1 MEGLITAWGKILRGY
16 RPSLS
21 IEITRE
27 CPLRCPGCYAY
38 GDEHLGGEVTLR
50 QVTDYKGQDLVDRVL
65 AIVSDENPIHVSLV
79 GGEPLVRFR
88 ELNEILPALAARGI
102 YTQVVTSAV
111 RPIPAEWASIPRLQI
126 VVSIDGLQPEHDARR
141 TPATYDRILKHIA
154 GHQITVHCTI
164 TRQQVQRDGYLEE
177 FARTW
182 SENPHVRQLWFSLYT
197 PQLGETSAE
206 ILTPHDR
213 ERVVAALMLL
223 RHKYRKIK
231 MPEGLLAV
239 RVHRVGGAGRG
250 RVAPAAGRRPRRRHL
265 RGLAEGRA
273 GDARPA
279 RGGGLMAAAASFD
292 ITSTVDLQEVDN
304 AVNQARKEVAQRYD
318 FKGSR
323 AAIDLNKTDNTIVL
337 TADDDFKMNAL
348 WEILQTRMVR
358 RGVPTKNLTPG
369 ETQRAA
375 NDTVK
380 RTITL
385 QQGIPT
391 EAAKD
396 IVKFLK
402 DRKLK
407 KVSAAIMT
415 DQVRVSSPSK
425 DELQEAMRQL
435 REHDFGCALQFGN
448 YRG

>member
-1 MEGLITAWGKILRGY
+1 
-16 RPSLS
+16 
-21 IEITRE
+21 
-27 CPLRCPGCYAY
+27 
-38 GDEHLGGEVTLR
+38 VTLR

-231 MPEGLLAV
+231 MPEGLLRKYAAPPQSPDECIFAQTTSCVSADFEHRITPCQFGGNPDCSQCGCIASAALAAVGSHRLPGGV
-239 RVHRVGGAGRG
+239 RVGAIFEASLKVG
-250 RVAPAAGRRPRRRHL
+250 RVMRDRR
-265 RGLAEGRA
+265 E
-273 GDARPA
+273 
-279 RGGGLMAAAASFD
+279 
-292 ITSTVDLQEVDN
+292 
-304 AVNQARKEVAQRYD
+304 AVA
-318 FKGSR
+318 
-323 AAIDLNKTDNTIVL
+323 
-337 TADDDFKMNAL
+337 
-348 WEILQTRMVR
+348 
-358 RGVPTKNLTPG
+358 
-369 ETQRAA
+369 
-375 NDTVK
+375 
-380 RTITL
+380 
-385 QQGIPT
+385 
-391 EAAKD
+391 
-396 IVKFLK
+396 
-402 DRKLK
+402 
-407 KVSAAIMT
+407 
-415 DQVRVSSPSK
+415 
-425 DELQEAMRQL
+425 
-435 REHDFGCALQFGN
+435 
-448 YRG
+448 